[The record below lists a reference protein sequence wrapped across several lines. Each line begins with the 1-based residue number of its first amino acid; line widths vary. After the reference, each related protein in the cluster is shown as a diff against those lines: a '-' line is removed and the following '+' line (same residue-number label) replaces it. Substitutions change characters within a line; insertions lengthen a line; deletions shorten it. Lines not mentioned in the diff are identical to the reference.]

1 MDITMEANNKPVVVS
16 TNEYRGKKYLSARF
30 YYIDQEVREAK
41 PSRNGISIQIDGEEG
56 TEAAQAI
63 IDAMQ
68 TALTNYIEES

>member
-16 TNEYRGKKYLSARF
+16 TSEFKGRKYLSARF
-30 YYIDQEVREAK
+30 MYQTEDGQLHHSK
-41 PSRNGISIQIDGEEG
+41 NGINIQLDGEEG

-68 TALTNYIEES
+68 TALTDYIDEA